1 MAEKKAAADK
11 SMSIGRTVLIYM
23 AGKNDL
29 THNNSHRNYVN
40 EDLEE
45 IKEGSRK
52 LSSNDCLLVFV
63 RRYLNDNNLE
73 TPWLARIQNGEV
85 TDSVSVRDMGIMK
98 EDARAC
104 DPEVMVRR
112 AGRDR
117 RSRSL
122 AARRI
127 HRQLPFR
134 KPI

>member
-29 THNNSHRNYVN
+29 THNNNCRNYVN

-73 TPWLARIQNGEV
+73 TPWL
-85 TDSVSVRDMGIMK
+85 VRLPRYRDWVH
-98 EDARAC
+98 RT
-104 DPEVMVRR
+104 RR
-112 AGRDR
+112 
-117 RSRSL
+117 
-122 AARRI
+122 
-127 HRQLPFR
+127 
-134 KPI
+134 